1 MNTIAVLGFLFV
13 GVFIGIA
20 VMALVQTNRNGDEG
34 DDDTARLDFLL
45 RNELSLARVGKD
57 QDRRWAVMTTEP
69 HRIIGK
75 VSDDPRD
82 AIDSATAEF
91 FFGDGKTNG

>member
-20 VMALVQTNRNGDEG
+20 IMALVQTNRNGDEG
-34 DDDTARLDFLL
+34 DDDTARLDFLSC
-45 RNELSLARVGKD
+45 NDLSLARVAKD
-57 QDRRWAVMTTEP
+57 QARRWAVMTTEP
-69 HRIIGK
+69 HRIIGN

>member
-1 MNTIAVLGFLFV
+1 MSILTTAGFLFV
-13 GVFIGIA
+13 GVFFGIA
-20 VMALVQTNRNGDEG
+20 IMAIVQMNRVDED
-34 DDDTARLDFLL
+34 DDDTARMDFLS

-57 QDRRWAVMTTEP
+57 DDRRWAVMTTEP

-91 FFGDGKTNG
+91 FFGEKTNG